1 MGIINIEK
9 FLAKYLKGE
18 AGEEIVIKSLIS
30 ILQHSNEN
38 YYLIPKAKF
47 QNANIIYEID
57 ILLIHP
63 MLGIYI
69 IEVKNWKSLDN
80 IDENNSPFN
89 QASKYKNIILSVL
102 NENFNHAPINVK
114 MRAIFPNI
122 SKSDTKENLKSAASE
137 IFLAVSRLFS
147 KSWNTSI
154 HHLF

>member
-102 NENFNHAPINVK
+102 NENFNRTPINVD

-137 IFLAVSRLFS
+137 IFLAVSRLFFR
-147 KSWNTSI
+147 SWSTSI

>member
-9 FLAKYLKGE
+9 FLAKYLK
-18 AGEEIVIKSLIS
+18 GEEIVIKSLIS

-63 MLGIYI
+63 ILGIYI

-80 IDENNSPFN
+80 IDKNNSPFN

-102 NENFNHAPINVK
+102 NENFNRTPINVE
-114 MRAIFPNI
+114 MRAIFSNI
-122 SKSDTKENLKSAASE
+122 SKSDAKENLKSVANE

-147 KSWNTSI
+147 KS
-154 HHLF
+154 

>member
-102 NENFNHAPINVK
+102 NENFNHAPINVE

>member
-9 FLAKYLKGE
+9 FLAKYLKD
-18 AGEEIVIKSLIS
+18 EEIVIKSLIS

-63 MLGIYI
+63 ILGIYI

-80 IDENNSPFN
+80 IDKNNSPFN

-102 NENFNHAPINVK
+102 NENFNRTPINVE
-114 MRAIFPNI
+114 MRAIFSNI
-122 SKSDTKENLKSAASE
+122 SKSDAKENLKSVANE

-147 KSWNTSI
+147 KS
-154 HHLF
+154 

>member
-18 AGEEIVIKSLIS
+18 AGEEIIIKSLIS
-30 ILQHSNEN
+30 ILQHSNKN

-80 IDENNSPFN
+80 IDE
-89 QASKYKNIILSVL
+89 I
-102 NENFNHAPINVK
+102 
-114 MRAIFPNI
+114 
-122 SKSDTKENLKSAASE
+122 
-137 IFLAVSRLFS
+137 
-147 KSWNTSI
+147 
-154 HHLF
+154 

>member
-9 FLAKYLKGE
+9 FLAKYLK
-18 AGEEIVIKSLIS
+18 GEEIVIKSLIS

-63 MLGIYI
+63 MLGMYI
-69 IEVKNWKSLDN
+69 IEVKNWKYLDN
-80 IDENNSPFN
+80 IDENNAPFN

-102 NENFNHAPINVK
+102 NENFNHTPINVE
-114 MRAIFPNI
+114 MRAIFSNI
-122 SKSDTKENLKSAASE
+122 SKSDAKENLKSVASE
-137 IFLAVSRLFS
+137 LAVSRLFS
-147 KSWNTSI
+147 KS
-154 HHLF
+154 

>member
-18 AGEEIVIKSLIS
+18 AGEKIVIKSLIS

-102 NENFNHAPINVK
+102 NENFNRTPINVE

-137 IFLAVSRLFS
+137 IFLAVSRLFFRS
-147 KSWNTSI
+147 
-154 HHLF
+154 

>member
-18 AGEEIVIKSLIS
+18 AGEKIVIKSLIS

-102 NENFNHAPINVK
+102 NENFNRTPINVE

-122 SKSDTKENLKSAASE
+122 SKSNAKENLKSAASE

-147 KSWNTSI
+147 KS
-154 HHLF
+154 